1 MPSKNIVAIG
11 GGGFGRS
18 LGSLEIEKY
27 IVSLSNKKRPKICF
41 IPTASGDSSLYKLNF
56 YRAFSKLDCITS
68 HIDFFSRTENLE
80 EKVLTQDI
88 IYVGGGNTKSM
99 LAVWKEWNLHKILR
113 NAYEKGIV
121 MSGVSA
127 GAICWFDKGIT
138 DSYAKELAIIDCL
151 GIVEGIACPHFDEEK
166 EREPYVNDVI
176 QREIIESCIC
186 IEGNCALHIKNDFD
200 YSSIDFGNG
209 RKCFRVTK
217 ENNIIKKEILMIPFF
232 GWAIARLKPISINRK
247 MKIESLRKIIE
258 EGGARIQQGYS
269 ILIFPEGTRKEPK
282 DGIGKF
288 GNSCGLLA
296 SNEAVPIVPICH
308 NSGKYWLNKSFKKTI
323 LFPSFS

>member
-1 MPSKNIVAIG
+1 MHTKNIVAIG

-27 IVSLSNKKRPKICF
+27 IISLVNKKRPRICF
-41 IPTASGDSSLYKLNF
+41 IPTASGDNSLYKLNF

-88 IYVGGGNTKSM
+88 IFVGGGNTKSM
-99 LAVWKEWNLHKILR
+99 LGVWKEWNLDNILL

-138 DSYAKELAIIDCL
+138 DSVAKKLSIIDCL
-151 GIVEGIACPHFDEEK
+151 GIIKGIACPHFDEEK

-176 QREIIESCIC
+176 NKEIIKECIC
-186 IEGNCALHIKNDFD
+186 IEGGCALHIKNDFEY
-200 YSSIDFGNG
+200 YSVDFENG
-209 RKCFRVTK
+209 KRCFRVFK
-217 ENNIIKKEILMIPFF
+217 ENNKLKK
-232 GWAIARLKPISINRK
+232 
-247 MKIESLRKIIE
+247 
-258 EGGARIQQGYS
+258 
-269 ILIFPEGTRKEPK
+269 
-282 DGIGKF
+282 
-288 GNSCGLLA
+288 
-296 SNEAVPIVPICH
+296 
-308 NSGKYWLNKSFKKTI
+308 KYY
-323 LFPSFS
+323 